1 MNTVPASPAP
11 AASASTA
18 PAAPA
23 STATV
28 SAAPAAPALPR
39 RRFVLNGETLLLSAK
54 PGNAPYYLMD
64 LLDRTGLDFDRL
76 DRPVVLQV
84 NGENSAF
91 MRILKDDDDILIREE
106 DKPHA

>member
-1 MNTVPASPAP
+1 MNTVPASLVSAAP
-11 AASASTA
+11 VSAA

-23 STATV
+23 SAAPV
-28 SAAPAAPALPR
+28 APAAPALPR

-76 DRPVVLQV
+76 DRPVILQV

-106 DKPHA
+106 DTPSV

>member
-1 MNTVPASPAP
+1 MNTVPASPVPAAYAP
-11 AASASTA
+11 AASA
-18 PAAPA
+18 APA
-23 STATV
+23 S
-28 SAAPAAPALPR
+28 AAPVAPVAPALPR

-76 DRPVVLQV
+76 DRPVILQV

-106 DKPHA
+106 DTPSV